1 MQEGNQ
7 LSRDAFIYLAQA
19 VGLDTKS
26 DHMNELYSYVQSM
39 LKSIESLKN
48 LDVNDAEP
56 DMAFQPPQ

>member
-7 LSRDAFIYLAQA
+7 LSRDVFIYLAQA
-19 VGLDTKS
+19 AGLDTKS
-26 DHMNELYSYVQSM
+26 DHMNELYPYVQSM

-48 LDVNDAEP
+48 LDVSNTEP